1 MLSLVGV
8 ADTNH
13 TTTEDCS
20 KVSAISEKDMG
31 QADYRT
37 QKSNLM
43 CVCVLGGEGRLF
55 GGSDL

>member
-1 MLSLVGV
+1 M